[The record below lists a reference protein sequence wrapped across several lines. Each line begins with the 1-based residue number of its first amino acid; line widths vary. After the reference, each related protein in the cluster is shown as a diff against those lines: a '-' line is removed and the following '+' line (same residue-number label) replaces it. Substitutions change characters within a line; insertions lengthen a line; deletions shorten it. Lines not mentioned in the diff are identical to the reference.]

1 MLSAKF
7 MYPENGTDNDKRK
20 VAEAG
25 LVPGEMYGVYAIDM
39 GHWYT
44 EVHLKGYKG
53 WFNSVHFVFYE
64 DGEEFNIYNS
74 PEYNIYLR
82 EGF

>member
-20 VAEAG
+20 VADAG
-25 LVPGEMYGVYAIDM
+25 LVPGETYEVYDIDM

-44 EVHLKGYKG
+44 EVYLKGYKG

-64 DGEEFNIYNS
+64 DGKEFDIYNS
-74 PEYNIYLR
+74 LEYNIYLR